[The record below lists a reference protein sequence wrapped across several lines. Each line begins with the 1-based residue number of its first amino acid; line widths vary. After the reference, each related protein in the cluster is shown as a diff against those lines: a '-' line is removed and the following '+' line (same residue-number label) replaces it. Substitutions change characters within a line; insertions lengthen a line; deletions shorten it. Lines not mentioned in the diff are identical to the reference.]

1 MHKCPF
7 KNTYIILNID
17 LTLLGALLIFHTH
30 FFLIYATLVTQ
41 CQSNIALQ

>member
-7 KNTYIILNID
+7 KNTHIILNID

-30 FFLIYATLVTQ
+30 FFFIYATLVIQ
-41 CQSNIALQ
+41 FRSNIALQ